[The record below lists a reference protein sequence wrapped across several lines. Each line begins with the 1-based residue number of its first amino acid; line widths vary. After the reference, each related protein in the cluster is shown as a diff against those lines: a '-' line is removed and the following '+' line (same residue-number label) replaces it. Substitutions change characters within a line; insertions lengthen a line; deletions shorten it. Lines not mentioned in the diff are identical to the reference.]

1 MKGNK
6 QIFSKYKQD
15 RIKGYKKLFKTQGS
29 YYEPPKDTV
38 KDIVEAMS
46 ALGFEV
52 TKEEVSAYL
61 KASYA
66 VHDRKF
72 YLRHFRS

>member
-15 RIKGYKKLFKTQGS
+15 RIKGYKKLFKSKGKD
-29 YYEPPKDTV
+29 YDPPKDVV
-38 KDIVEAMS
+38 KDIVEAME
-46 ALGFEV
+46 AQGYKV
-52 TKEEVSAYL
+52 DTKQVSAYM

-66 VHDRKF
+66 AFDRKYF
-72 YLRHFRS
+72 MQTRR